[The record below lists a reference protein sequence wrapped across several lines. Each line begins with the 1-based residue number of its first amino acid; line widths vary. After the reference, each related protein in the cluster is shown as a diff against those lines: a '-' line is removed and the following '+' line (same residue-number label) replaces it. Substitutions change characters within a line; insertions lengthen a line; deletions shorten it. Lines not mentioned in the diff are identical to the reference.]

1 VKTREEIESWHA
13 NKRQAIWAKY
23 QQQHKA
29 LTDAEDDEIGAL
41 NDQYADALKA
51 VAHYDP
57 MLRLIAA
64 AKKVDHGHLGSTN
77 PAIYTSWHRPSAATI
92 TGCQRCQEYV
102 DLQSAIDYAEQR
114 RAQG

>member
-1 VKTREEIESWHA
+1 MKTREEIESWHA
-13 NKRQAIWAKY
+13 DKRQAIWAKY

-51 VAHYDP
+51 VAYYDP
-57 MLRLIAA
+57 MARLIAA
-64 AKKVDHGHLGSTN
+64 AKK
-77 PAIYTSWHRPSAATI
+77 WHDNHCLSFGA
-92 TGCQRCQEYV
+92 CSNSVCV
-102 DLQSAIDYAEQR
+102 DLRDAIDYAEQR